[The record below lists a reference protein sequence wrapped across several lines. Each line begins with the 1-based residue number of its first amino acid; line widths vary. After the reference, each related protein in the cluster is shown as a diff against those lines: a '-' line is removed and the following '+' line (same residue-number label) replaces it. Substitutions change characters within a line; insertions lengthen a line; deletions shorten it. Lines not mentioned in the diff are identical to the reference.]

1 MVMGDIKPLLEKIG
15 FKDIE
20 IDVSNPDMRFE
31 VEIPQAGGKVKK
43 QMVQVGPEEF
53 SDPQYEFNVNDY
65 VMKVAIV
72 ASK

>member
-31 VEIPQAGGKVKK
+31 VEIPQADGKVKK
-43 QMVQVGPEEF
+43 QMV
-53 SDPQYEFNVNDY
+53 
-65 VMKVAIV
+65 
-72 ASK
+72 